1 MAELY
6 INGEKIGMVSNV
18 SNMFVDTDTWSNDI
32 PKINIPEEQTVTFE
46 ISCRRNDILSLVYS
60 RKVSNNW
67 LKMHG
72 GVMSRKKKG
81 DKGRR

>member
-6 INGEKIGMVSNV
+6 INGKKIGMVSNI
-18 SNMFVDTDTWSNDI
+18 SSMSINSDSGLNDI
-32 PKINIPEEQTVTFE
+32 PNINISKEQTASFKIT
-46 ISCRRNDILSLVYS
+46 CRRNNMLSLVYG

-72 GVMSRKKKG
+72 RVMSRK
-81 DKGRR
+81 RSILR

>member
-6 INGEKIGMVSNV
+6 INGKKIEIVSNI
-18 SNMFVDTDTWSNDI
+18 SSMSIDSDSDLNDI
-32 PKINIPEEQTVTFE
+32 PNINISKEQTASFK
-46 ISCRRNDILSLVYS
+46 IACGRNDMLSLVYG

-72 GVMSRKKKG
+72 GVMSRK
-81 DKGRR
+81 RNILR